1 MFSNLL
7 GPRWEF
13 ARMKLLWNTARR
25 ELTFVA
31 AVALLAGC
39 GGSSLPAAAPGTG
52 GGTNPPPEGSGPSG
66 ALGAKQLE
74 AAYNLPLSRGAGQI
88 VAIVDAFDNPHVES
102 DLATYR
108 SYFGLGKAKFY
119 KFNQKGEQR
128 DYPPGN
134 ADWGFEI
141 NLDTQM
147 VSASCPKCTIYL
159 VEANSARASDMQKA
173 VARAVTLGAHII
185 SNSYSGGGLSKKYY
199 DANGVTYLASAGDS
213 GYGESQPADFDTVA
227 AIGGTVLVRSGGK
240 RGWKERV
247 WPGTGG
253 GCSTQAKPPWQQST
267 GCAHRLAN
275 DVSAVARG
283 VAEYDSYRYG
293 GWTPVDGT
301 SISSPLVAGIF
312 ALAGNATQ
320 QVGGRTFWQR
330 AHHADLYPVSHTK
343 CSYCRGR
350 YSPGGGWGSPDG
362 IGAF

>member
-1 MFSNLL
+1 MQLL
-7 GPRWEF
+7 
-13 ARMKLLWNTARR
+13 LNIARR
-25 ELTFVA
+25 ELIFVA

-52 GGTNPPPEGSGPSG
+52 GGNPPPEGSGPSG
-66 ALGAKQLE
+66 GLGAKELE

-88 VAIVDAFDNPHVES
+88 VAIVDAFDNPDVES
-102 DLATYR
+102 DLARYR
-108 SYFGLGKAKFY
+108 SHFGLGKAKFY

-128 DYPPGN
+128 DYPSPDAN
-134 ADWGFEI
+134 WGVEI

-159 VEANSARASDMQKA
+159 VEADSATASNMQTA
-173 VARAVTLGAHII
+173 VARAVKLGAHIV

-199 DANGVTYLASAGDS
+199 DVKGVTYLASAGDT
-213 GYGESQPADFDTVA
+213 GYGEYLPADFDSVV
-227 AIGGTVLVRSGGK
+227 AIGGTVLARSGGK

-247 WPGTGG
+247 WPGSGG
-253 GCSTQAKPPWQQST
+253 GCSAQARPPWQQNT

-293 GWTPVDGT
+293 GWIPVDGT
-301 SISSPLVAGIF
+301 SISSPFVAGVF

-320 QVGGRTFWQR
+320 QEGGRTFWQR
-330 AHHADLYPVSHTK
+330 AHQADLYPVSHHK